1 MVFIPLGY
9 PADTHK
15 ENWRHAWDFEIRDE
29 MGHTYRNSGAQVSD
43 FYCTDKPVLAPADGW
58 IEDILDGIEDNSVGE
73 VNLEQNW
80 GNTVVIRHAEQL
92 YSAMSHL
99 KIDSIKV
106 SKGG

>member
-43 FYCTDKPVLAPADGW
+43 FYCYDKPVLAPADGW